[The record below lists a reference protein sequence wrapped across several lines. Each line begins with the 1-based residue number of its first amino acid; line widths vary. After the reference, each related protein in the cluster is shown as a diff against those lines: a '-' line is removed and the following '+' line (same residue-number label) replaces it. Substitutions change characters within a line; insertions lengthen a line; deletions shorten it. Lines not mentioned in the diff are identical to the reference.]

1 MNELDHRGPI
11 IVPMPTQDRPP
22 QPGDLVRNKS
32 TTEQF
37 FDLHMADLKS
47 LAAARL
53 TETAHHKLVRLH
65 SLGAELNP
73 DGDIGLEAEFAELR
87 TLFLLTVGQAAR
99 SIASETKLKA
109 D

>member
-1 MNELDHRGPI
+1 MSKSPV
-11 IVPMPTQDRPP
+11 IVSVPAQDRSP

-32 TTEQF
+32 GAEEF
-37 FDLHMADLKS
+37 FDLHMSNLKT

-53 TETAHHKLVRLH
+53 TEAAHYKLARLH

-73 DGDIGLEAEFAELR
+73 NHDLSLEAEFAELR
-87 TLFLLTVGQAAR
+87 TLFLLSVGQAAR
-99 SIASETKLKA
+99 SITSETKLKA